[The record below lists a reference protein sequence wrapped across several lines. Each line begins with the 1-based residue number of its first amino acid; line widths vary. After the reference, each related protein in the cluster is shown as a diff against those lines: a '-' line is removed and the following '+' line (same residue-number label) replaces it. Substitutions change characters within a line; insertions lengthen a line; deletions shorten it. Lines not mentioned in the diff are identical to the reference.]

1 MALYSIKG
9 SLINEQESYIWGGL
23 FEAIS
28 KLLKP
33 IIDNGEN
40 KVLIFHYSNEE
51 NLPKGQL
58 FWTTNFA
65 LDRKIISGSI
75 GLFPNGGYKYV
86 YIALA
91 TEDENGNICS
101 SDNLTCSQNLTR
113 AAGGYELSLTLS
125 DENRPYV
132 IRFPIV
138 TKD

>member
-9 SLINEQESYIWGGL
+9 SLINNKQESYIWGSL

-51 NLPKGQL
+51 NLPQGQL
-58 FWTTNFA
+58 FWTTNFS
-65 LDRKIISGSI
+65 LDRKIISCST

-86 YIALA
+86 YITLV
-91 TEDENGNICS
+91 TEDENGNIHS

-113 AAGGYELSLTLS
+113 VGGYELLLTLS
-125 DENRPYV
+125 NEHRPYV